1 MSSGLTDHQIRLLK
15 VIDHV
20 RWGEEEHLDAF
31 KYHLLRRAIGQ
42 KDEVL
47 EFELEQAVNAY
58 TAYATERG
66 LKIGDRL
73 VDAPAEG
80 TSERSP
86 WMGSWD
92 VTPEQ
97 YDAAGTVDVPIIAGM
112 NS

>member
-58 TAYATERG
+58 TAYATARG
-66 LKIGDRL
+66 LKLGDRL
-73 VDAPAEG
+73 VDAPPAG
-80 TSERSP
+80 SSERSP
-86 WMGSWD
+86 WMGSWEISEE
-92 VTPEQ
+92 T
-97 YDAAGTVDVPIIAGM
+97 YLAAGTIDSPSLEGVG
-112 NS
+112 

>member
-1 MSSGLTDHQIRLLK
+1 MTSSITDHQIRLLK

-58 TAYATERG
+58 TAYATELG

-73 VDAPAEG
+73 VTSPPLG
-80 TSERSP
+80 SSERSP

-92 VTPEQ
+92 ISEDR
-97 YDAAGTVDVPIIAGM
+97 YLAAGTIDSPIIEGM